1 MTSLAKIRA
10 NQRNARKSTGPRSRG
25 GKQIA
30 ARNSR
35 RHGLTLPVLA
45 DPALAPEV
53 AALAGTI
60 ARSLTGAEADAAGHA
75 LACRIAEAEIDFR
88 RVRAV
93 KLRLFAAL
101 EADPGNGALLRQLAS
116 LDKYEGRA
124 FSRRTTAVR
133 AFDAARAPARALPER
148 SQRRKA
154 SDFSA
159 GWRGVIRYA
168 HRLLT
173 MPRYALGPVRLPQ
186 AASWGAMLRPLPKRT
201 QRRNPSDINTQP
213 GRRTTNGKGCV
224 APRDPVGSPLM
235 VRSAAARPRVSN
247 HDHIPN
253 HKTHPSELTPH
264 VEVET

>member
-1 MTSLAKIRA
+1 
-10 NQRNARKSTGPRSRG
+10 
-25 GKQIA
+25 
-30 ARNSR
+30 
-35 RHGLTLPVLA
+35 
-45 DPALAPEV
+45 
-53 AALAGTI
+53 
-60 ARSLTGAEADAAGHA
+60 
-75 LACRIAEAEIDFR
+75 
-88 RVRAV
+88 VRTA

-101 EADPGNGALLRQLAS
+101 EADPGNGALLRRLAS

-133 AFDAARAPARALPER
+133 AFDAARAPARALPKR

-224 APRDPVGSPLM
+224 APRDPVGS
-235 VRSAAARPRVSN
+235 RHGEERGRRPRVSN